1 MIEEIVGKQNNV
13 KVEYQDDFP
22 SEVLDTI
29 KESVAFVV
37 PILPRWCSHL
47 YVSWY
52 GDNECE
58 LRIKISVKNR
68 WAALQFHA
76 GFFNRTEGDRK
87 IGLIHEVIHIY
98 LEPMSNVFHAAVDK
112 DNKTVDELWVNA
124 VERTTQDLALA
135 WAEISPSEA
144 SSP

>member
-22 SEVLDTI
+22 PEILDTI

-37 PILPRWCSHL
+37 PILPRWCANL
-47 YVSWY
+47 YISWY
-52 GDNECE
+52 ADDTCE
-58 LRIKISVKNR
+58 LKIQVSVKNR
-68 WAALQFHA
+68 WAGLQFHTS
-76 GFFNRTEGDRK
+76 FFNRTESDRK

-98 LEPMSNVFHAAVDK
+98 LEPMANVFDAAIDK
-112 DNKTVDELWVNA
+112 ENKPVKELWVNA

-135 WAEISPSEA
+135 WAEREPR
-144 SSP
+144 